1 MHFLYP
7 WKRFK
12 YLRFYQ
18 RCLRCSWMICKNAVK
33 QYASSNKNALV
44 EMRPF
49 ETVFERLYFHER
61 FRMFQCRWWQK
72 RIKRYWCGGGL
83 RVKSVVLVSLFTHQ
97 SNNWIFTLWHIDGNW
112 RREIFKRY
120 SWQESIMVETL
131 NQKISLM
138 RAGRLI
144 WKISSVKEIFKWISW
159 NFYWKRWTI
168 H

>member
-1 MHFLYP
+1 
-7 WKRFK
+7 
-12 YLRFYQ
+12 
-18 RCLRCSWMICKNAVK
+18 
-33 QYASSNKNALV
+33 
-44 EMRPF
+44 MRPF

-120 SWQESIMVETL
+120 SRQESIMAETL

-144 WKISSVKEIFKWISW
+144 WKISSVKEIFNEFPEIFIRRDEQYTKLYKTKTEGEDLTLTKEYSL
-159 NFYWKRWTI
+159 
-168 H
+168 

>member
-1 MHFLYP
+1 
-7 WKRFK
+7 
-12 YLRFYQ
+12 
-18 RCLRCSWMICKNAVK
+18 
-33 QYASSNKNALV
+33 
-44 EMRPF
+44 MRPF

-120 SWQESIMVETL
+120 SRQESIMVETL

-144 WKISSVKEIFKWISW
+144 WKISSVKEIFNEFPEIFIRRDEQYTKLYRTKTEGEDLTFTKEYSL
-159 NFYWKRWTI
+159 
-168 H
+168 